1 MWINEIQFQSLR
13 SFCIL
18 YKITIHTC
26 NCDISIVNYC
36 YSIKKSFN
44 IFKPSLK
51 KIVWFVT
58 FLWRETFSFT
68 MKQPHTDQGKVTP
81 SFFLSCFLSYKPQPE
96 SLPLPVTAFPQF
108 SKFAHL
114 YQQCPSYFTRLHTD
128 ITLGA
133 SFSQM
138 VKEGLTVSFSKVQ
151 NQCTVP
157 QEDRPLALP

>member
-58 FLWRETFSFT
+58 FLWRETLSFT

-96 SLPLPVTAFPQF
+96 SLPLPMTAFPQF

-114 YQQCPSYFTRLHTD
+114 YQLVSFLFYPPSYWYHV
-128 ITLGA
+128 G
-133 SFSQM
+133 SFF
-138 VKEGLTVSFSKVQ
+138 FSNGKRRSH
-151 NQCTVP
+151 C
-157 QEDRPLALP
+157 LI